1 MPTPFLPRDPSAYLE
16 LQRLFRYLPVPL
28 VGSVAF
34 NGAKETKVCTEA
46 AYTAFEQLFEM
57 VQPTSILEIGT
68 HAGHSSALML
78 AFNPRAN
85 VVSVDIGG
93 PWIGQH
99 ASFADW
105 GQPSSEGGL
114 LYVQQILRA
123 HYGEERFKLLIGD
136 STGLQTLQWLLAEH
150 QVRPFD
156 FAFIDGNHMGAYVQH
171 DIEMAL
177 RMGIRNIVVDDLN
190 SADGSEVWQAAQATG
205 LQLVREWPELHSGRA
220 GFGLMRAP

>member
-1 MPTPFLPRDPSAYLE
+1 MSTPFLPRDFAAYLE

-34 NGAKETKVCTEA
+34 NGAKQTKVCTEA
-46 AYTAFEQLFEM
+46 AYTAFEQLFEI
-57 VQPTSILEIGT
+57 VRPTRILEIGT

-78 AFNPRAN
+78 AFNPGAS

-99 ASFADW
+99 SSFADW
-105 GQPSSEGGL
+105 GQPSHEGGL

-123 HYGEERFKLLIGD
+123 HYGVDRFKLMIGD
-136 STGLQTLQWLLAEH
+136 STGLQTLQWILAEH
-150 QVRPFD
+150 QAQPFD
-156 FAFIDGNHMGAYVQH
+156 FAFIDGNHMGIYVHH
-171 DIEMAL
+171 DIQMAL
-177 RMGIRNIVVDDLN
+177 GLGIKTLVLDDYN
-190 SADGSEVWQAAQATG
+190 GADQGDVWKAAQDTG